1 MNFELWFLFFAAS
14 IALLAVPGPVVVLL
28 FGYRMGY
35 GRSVA
40 AAAIP
45 GVVLGD
51 FVAMT
56 ISLLGAGAIL
66 KASATLFVA
75 LKLVG
80 AAYLI
85 WLGIQLWRS
94 SAKPLVVDEIPTGRR
109 QLVAFRTAF
118 VVTALNPKDI
128 VFFVA
133 FLPQFITPE
142 RPALPQI
149 IMVEVTFL
157 ALVFLSS
164 VAWVFLGGTL
174 LASLKGAHKIKAVNR
189 LCAASLIGAGTL
201 TALTR

>member
-1 MNFELWFLFFAAS
+1 MNFELWLLFIAAS

-28 FGYRMGY
+28 FSYRIGY

-40 AAAIP
+40 AAAVP

-75 LKLVG
+75 LKLFG
-80 AAYLI
+80 AAYLF

-94 SAKPLVVDEIPTGRR
+94 SAKPLTVGDFPSEQQQRM
-109 QLVAFRTAF
+109 AFRTAF
-118 VVTALNPKDI
+118 VVTAMNPKDI

-133 FLPQFITPE
+133 FLPQFISSESPT
-142 RPALPQI
+142 LPQI
-149 IMVEVTFL
+149 VVIEVTFL

-164 VAWVFLGGTL
+164 VAWITLAETL
-174 LASLKGAHKIKAVNR
+174 LARLKDTRTIKAVNR